1 MTFVYW
7 YSKRTL
13 FSLLLLLL
21 FTVEEIEVGKGRGL
35 GEEEGISH

>member
-13 FSLLLLLL
+13 FLLLLL

>member
-21 FTVEEIEVGKGRGL
+21 FTVEGIEVGKRGL